1 MSGAHQH
8 KGNLFRIFEPKHFQ
22 VQLSHCEPI
31 SFNGRVMTHKNI
43 LLKLCEI
50 LANITNCYVHNVRVA
65 IKIPE
70 LSEFLELDQ
79 NVILFKAQSTKEFEN
94 KKCQ

>member
-1 MSGAHQH
+1 MNYWQ
-8 KGNLFRIFEPKHFQ
+8 
-22 VQLSHCEPI
+22 
-31 SFNGRVMTHKNI
+31 I
-43 LLKLCEI
+43 LQIAKYI
-50 LANITNCYVHNVRVA
+50 VHNVRVA

-79 NVILFKAQSTKEFEN
+79 NDILFKAQSTKEFEN